1 MSLISGLHRLWE
13 VMWIIFPLCIM
24 CHFPLCAFKIF
35 SLSLVFILNMM
46 CLGKVLCSYFLGF
59 AEPLKSVHL
68 YLSLNF
74 RKMWP
79 LYLQMFF
86 FLLFSFW
93 DSRHSYVKSFDTVLL
108 VTGSVI
114 YLQSFFFFQF
124 LRLDNCYCSVFKF
137 ADSIFCPLSSA
148 VKLIY
153 QMFILRYCV
162 SQF

>member
-86 FLLFSFW
+86 FFCSSPSGTPGIHMLNLLILSYWSLALLFIFN
-93 DSRHSYVKSFDTVLL
+93 L
-108 VTGSVI
+108 
-114 YLQSFFFFQF
+114 FFFF
-124 LRLDNCYCSVFKF
+124 SVFE
-137 ADSIFCPLSSA
+137 IG
-148 VKLIY
+148 
-153 QMFILRYCV
+153 
-162 SQF
+162 